1 MFAAFALHYIALPF
15 DTNNDEGQ
23 VLHGLERNSM
33 LSVFF
38 LLWAATFFL
47 LQRKCDAPSCVF
59 MTILVVFSN
68 VVVLLVAIRMFVK
81 HFMIRTKLSEHVTK
95 AARKVL
101 SKSKKKNVLNSMKS
115 NPLRSNPLNGK
126 NSKTNPMHGKKKK
139 KGGRGKLDVPMLA
152 SRNRS
157 TGGGGEMKNTTQVQK
172 VRDEEDE
179 EEDEDENE
187 MTMETETE
195 TETELKYFVHPKS
208 GKEYY
213 IDPATGSTKWRK
225 EKASPTTTKESQVIK
240 YIVDPNT
247 GNEYYIDPVTGVA
260 KWREKKPL
268 PRQSRVGEMLE
279 GMASFGIDYL
289 VDPASGN
296 EYYIDPVT
304 GDAKWKEGTK
314 WD

>member
-1 MFAAFALHYIALPF
+1 MALPF

-59 MTILVVFSN
+59 LTILVVLSN

-101 SKSKKKNVLNSMKS
+101 SKKKDVLNSMKS

-152 SRNRS
+152 SRSRS
-157 TGGGGEMKNTTQVQK
+157 TGGG
-172 VRDEEDE
+172 
-179 EEDEDENE
+179 
-187 MTMETETE
+187 
-195 TETELKYFVHPKS
+195 
-208 GKEYY
+208 
-213 IDPATGSTKWRK
+213 
-225 EKASPTTTKESQVIK
+225 
-240 YIVDPNT
+240 
-247 GNEYYIDPVTGVA
+247 
-260 KWREKKPL
+260 
-268 PRQSRVGEMLE
+268 
-279 GMASFGIDYL
+279 
-289 VDPASGN
+289 
-296 EYYIDPVT
+296 
-304 GDAKWKEGTK
+304 
-314 WD
+314 